1 MRLFYVQDDR
11 CAYFIVEVN
20 MTKKLVIP
28 SQTDKYRVSNF
39 VLRLTIVKLKK
50 GSENIANEFLQNL
63 KNRLDDIEYQNY
75 LHRQN
80 LDEKTESE
88 LKSSKYAR
96 DFSKHPEVARY
107 EDALNSY
114 YENKKN
120 SKINSGKH
128 YFVYQLYE
136 QNRLNKDSNE
146 FDRAVYEKIL
156 GSSKKSK
163 NVKELSNDEFIKN
176 IAYHDYHKQHS
187 LQKRLFTSIII
198 GPYDV
203 AIITIANRLFER
215 RDLRYLF
222 PTEYIHE
229 KVTGKIN
236 FAGYRITKEN
246 DNTKDNHSSY
256 FPGFRDKIK
265 NIIFLADNNSGYTNR
280 CFNISFIKKNR
291 FGGLREEFEYASRI
305 DKENVCL
312 AFHSLSSRELVV
324 IHNNPWNEPIEGLCK
339 GDKEETFFEYRL
351 PCISCGDKT
360 KVTEI
365 MNLKEPPTK
374 TKALIQLGIKEGHHG
389 YVKKMLQEDIKGK
402 TYKCDFVRY
411 YSSYN
416 CLVIIDKLLDW
427 KQYVDLI
434 KILKNEKYADSIFSV
449 VPRIAFEQ
457 NESDKKPKKKESA
470 DDVKSF
476 ELDKGPIKEAL
487 DNDVLK
493 DRLPLLRLANII
505 DTAAMSQGVEHRR
518 EHFKDVLATLND
530 FINKHNFEKDDFN
543 KLMRNQDKALDDA
556 CCFFE
561 EAMLET
567 LSGTFI
573 SVKEIEVHSQTDFT
587 GGLGGINVIKE
598 SIRAIP
604 DYIMKQTKFF
614 GRNLPS
620 YIFLVRRAQN
630 YFSYYH
636 RIGFSVPTSALLN
649 MYHLSRLFHE
659 VGHLVI
665 DGARQQPAI
674 QGLEIV
680 TTDDMLIFN
689 PKDIREVFCELVS
702 FIIGFKTSILLFTV
716 SKAMSIA
723 TYMLKTVESTESR
736 LLIEREI
743 FKYFVCIL
751 YYRRAKEFANSHF
764 EPSYKTAL
772 EDYELYVKKGFQTE
786 IERVLND
793 KIQRVEKLREK
804 SITQNDLL
812 KKHLRN
818 IPYRLSELQN
828 TICLNALNY
837 IKYFQS
843 NTLLDVKINDWLEAE
858 RDTYKQRV
866 FKGGEENSG
875 KDFKDCS
882 DDINEENEDYTS
894 YLNKYMKTGKLDKAF
909 NRICKHTDY
918 LAIKLDK
925 GELDMNVINMPNEII
940 LALLW
945 AHYMN
950 AAAIHDER
958 WKDNM
963 PSQAI
968 SKASRLKGLR
978 RNITA
983 IYEFRKYVEAYSGKQ
998 QYD

>member
-1 MRLFYVQDDR
+1 M
-11 CAYFIVEVN
+11 VEKFE
-20 MTKKLVIP
+20 TT
-28 SQTDKYRVSNF
+28 SQSDIYKVSNF

-50 GSENIANEFLQNL
+50 GREDIANDFL
-63 KNRLDDIEYQNY
+63 KNLSDRLEEIELNNY
-75 LHRQN
+75 IHRLN
-80 LDEKTESE
+80 LNTEKANE
-88 LKSSKYAR
+88 LKSPKYKR
-96 DFSKHPEVARY
+96 NISKHHDVAQY
-107 EDALNSY
+107 EKPLNAY
-114 YENKKN
+114 YKEKAGNCCE
-120 SKINSGKH
+120 KH
-128 YFVYQLYE
+128 YFIYQLYE
-136 QNRLNKDSNE
+136 QNKLNKGNVEYD
-146 FDRAVYEKIL
+146 KIL
-156 GSSKKSK
+156 
-163 NVKELSNDEFIKN
+163 NLSQERKGLDDEEFIKN

-187 LQKRLFTSIII
+187 LKERLFTSIII

-229 KVTGKIN
+229 RVTGKIN
-236 FAGYRITKEN
+236 FAGYRITKKS
-246 DNTKDNHSSY
+246 DNPKDEHGGY
-256 FPGFRDKIK
+256 FPGFRDRIK
-265 NIIFLADNNSGYTNR
+265 NIIFLDDKSGENTNR
-280 CFNISFIKKNR
+280 CFNISFIKKSR
-291 FGGLREEFEYASRI
+291 FGGLKEEFEYASRI
-305 DKENVCL
+305 DSDNACL
-312 AFHSLSSRELVV
+312 TFHSLSSRELVV
-324 IHNNPWNEPIEGLCK
+324 IHNNPWNEPIKGLSEK
-339 GDKEETFFEYRL
+339 NKEETFFEYRL
-351 PCISCGDKT
+351 PCISCGKKT
-360 KVTEI
+360 LVKEI
-365 MNLKEPPTK
+365 MKLKEPPK
-374 TKALIQLGIKEGHHG
+374 DIKALIQLGIKEGHHG
-389 YVKKMLQEDIKGK
+389 YVKGK
-402 TYKCDFVRY
+402 LVNGLNKQNYKCNFIRY

-416 CLVIIDKLLDW
+416 CLITTDKLLNW
-427 KQYVDLI
+427 KQYVALI
-434 KILKNEKYADSIFSV
+434 ETLKSDKYADSIFSV

-457 NESDKKPKKKESA
+457 QESATKPEKNKTA

-530 FINKHNFEKDDFN
+530 FINKHNYEKDDFD
-543 KLMRNQDKALDDA
+543 KLMRNQDKALDGA

-604 DYIMKQTKFF
+604 DYIMKQTRFF
-614 GRNLPS
+614 GDKLPS

-649 MYHLSRLFHE
+649 MYQLSRLFHE

-665 DGARQQPAI
+665 DEARWQPAI

-680 TTDDMLIFN
+680 PNDDMLIFN
-689 PKDIREVFCELVS
+689 PKDIREVFCELIS

-723 TYMLKTVESTESR
+723 TYVLKSAESSESR

-743 FKYFVCIL
+743 FKYFVSIL
-751 YYRRAKEFANSHF
+751 YYKRGKEFANGRF
-764 EPSYKTAL
+764 EPSYKMAL
-772 EDYELYVKKGFQTE
+772 EDYELYVKKGFRME

-793 KIQRVEKLREK
+793 KIQRVEKLGGN
-804 SITQNDLL
+804 SITQKDSL
-812 KKHLRN
+812 KNHLNVIRD
-818 IPYRLSELQN
+818 RLSELQN
-828 TICLNALNY
+828 IICLNALNY
-837 IKYFQS
+837 ILYFQS
-843 NTLLDVKINDWLEAE
+843 NAQLGAKINDWLEAE

-882 DDINEENEDYTS
+882 DDINVENEGYIS
-894 YLNKYMKTGKLDKAF
+894 YLMKTGESDKAF

-925 GELDMNVINMPNEII
+925 GELDMDVINLPNEII
-940 LALLW
+940 LALMW

-950 AAAIHDER
+950 AAGIHDER

-963 PSQAI
+963 PSRAI

-983 IYEFRKYVEAYSGKQ
+983 IYEFRKYVESYSGKQ
-998 QYD
+998 QND